1 MKKIFF
7 VFAILL
13 SGFSFAQEVR
23 WGATANVHSSS
34 IEGIHDFSRGR
45 IAPSVGLFME
55 IPLETFQKRSR
66 EVSMHRFVIT
76 FIL

>member
-13 SGFSFAQEVR
+13 SGFSFSQEVR

-34 IEGIHDFSRGR
+34 IEGIHEYQLMVTYQF
-45 IAPSVGLFME
+45 
-55 IPLETFQKRSR
+55 
-66 EVSMHRFVIT
+66 
-76 FIL
+76 